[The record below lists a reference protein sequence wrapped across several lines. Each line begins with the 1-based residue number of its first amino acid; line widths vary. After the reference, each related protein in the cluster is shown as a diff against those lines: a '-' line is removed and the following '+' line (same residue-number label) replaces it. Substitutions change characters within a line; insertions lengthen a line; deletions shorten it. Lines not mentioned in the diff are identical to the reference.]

1 MPEMA
6 GHGWLPDWLRIV
18 AVAAFLVVLA
28 VHLWHLVGAT
38 PRGRAWHLGHV
49 LMALGMAVMF
59 LPTNRVIVPADA
71 GEVVFVAAAVVVFG
85 YVVSE
90 LVHHGRAGWLWPIVG
105 VDLAAMA
112 YMFGMP
118 STHLAWLTELLIAW
132 FAVQALGWLTGHLAG
147 FVNHRGLGGPRL
159 PVATGPP
166 EDAGYPAR
174 LPAGSGLRTATTLP
188 AGTATTAVPSAYRA
202 SIRATLTV
210 MSLGMAYMFLAMQ
223 LGMIHMG
230 GMMPGM

>member
-18 AVAAFLVVLA
+18 VVAAFLVVLA

-59 LPTNRVIVPADA
+59 LPTSGMIVPSDA
-71 GEVVFVAAAVVVFG
+71 GEVVFAAAAVIVFG

-90 LVHHGRAGWLWPIVG
+90 LVCHGRAGWLWLIAG

-112 YMFGMP
+112 YMFGM
-118 STHLAWLTELLIAW
+118 SGTYLGWLTGLLVAW
-132 FAVQALGWLTGHLAG
+132 FAVQALGWLTGHLASL
-147 FVNHRGLGGPRL
+147 VDHRGLGGPC
-159 PVATGPP
+159 PAVA
-166 EDAGYPAR
+166 
-174 LPAGSGLRTATTLP
+174 
-188 AGTATTAVPSAYRA
+188 
-202 SIRATLTV
+202 
-210 MSLGMAYMFLAMQ
+210 
-223 LGMIHMG
+223 
-230 GMMPGM
+230 PG